1 MGEMAAKLHQK
12 GEPGLGSNQ
21 FSLEVHHGGF
31 FVGVR
36 ENCAYLDEKIDWF
49 DQCDADTWSPLWI
62 KDFVEE
68 LGYDK
73 ESHTLKVHWLLPG
86 KTITDGLRLIET
98 DSDTMVMILPKVFS
112 PVKVVTTE
120 RKEVEKLPVF
130 YTNLRKATEWNQD
143 LVHDGIE
150 ADDSNLDD
158 SDFNDS
164 DYEIGFFYDDLFA
177 NNVDAGVF
185 DEGATKGCKMFK
197 WKKAMDNK
205 LKRKQS
211 MTMLEDLL
219 NPSFS
224 VGQVFGTVELVRKA
238 IIEYSLRNRVE
249 IKMPRNDRKRV
260 KAHCAK
266 GCPWNIYASMDSRTN
281 CFLVKTYNGHHNCQ
295 KKWMI
300 KTCTSKWLVEKY
312 LETFRAD
319 NKMTLPNF
327 ARTIQKEWNLTPSRT
342 KLWRARKFALQSIY
356 GDELK

>member
-1 MGEMAAKLHQK
+1 M
-12 GEPGLGSNQ
+12 
-21 FSLEVHHGGF
+21 HHGGF

-36 ENCAYLDEKIDWF
+36 ENRAYLDEKIDWF

-73 ESHTLKVHWLLPG
+73 ESRTLKVHWLLPG

-98 DSDTMVMILPKVFS
+98 DSDTMVMMSVIDRVRNLVIYLDHHDMICSGINWDDIVANHVCSLPKVFS
-112 PVKVVTTE
+112 PVKVVTAK
-120 RKEVEKLPVF
+120 RKEGEKLLVF

-143 LVHDGIE
+143 PVHDGIE
-150 ADDSNLDD
+150 ADDSNSDD

-164 DYEIGFFYDDLFA
+164 DYEIEFSDDDLFA

-197 WKKAMDNK
+197 WKKAAGSK

-211 MTMLEDLL
+211 MTMSVGDEDESTEEEEIDLADSNEGSNRNRFREFRQEDLL

-249 IKMPRNDRKRV
+249 M
-260 KAHCAK
+260 
-266 GCPWNIYASMDSRTN
+266 T
-281 CFLVKTYNGHHNCQ
+281 Q
-295 KKWMI
+295 
-300 KTCTSKWLVEKY
+300 
-312 LETFRAD
+312 ET
-319 NKMTLPNF
+319 ML
-327 ARTIQKEWNLTPSRT
+327 S
-342 KLWRARKFALQSIY
+342 
-356 GDELK
+356 